1 MGKKELER
9 QINTLNNL
17 LLVQKT
23 GIVYHLRRIKLS
35 HPRRT
40 KVSIVGRMKVSH

>member
-1 MGKKELER
+1 MYP
-9 QINTLNNL
+9 
-17 LLVQKT
+17 LVQKT

>member
-1 MGKKELER
+1 MPALFQK
-9 QINTLNNL
+9 
-17 LLVQKT
+17 VQKT
-23 GIVYHLRRIKLS
+23 GIVYHLRRVKVS

>member
-1 MGKKELER
+1 MEDTVFTGNKLIV
-9 QINTLNNL
+9 QMWSWL
-17 LLVQKT
+17 QKT